1 MRKLSTLYAII
12 LRFYSDQVIQSNYIC
27 DNIHAADDG
36 YGLIKEKEK
45 YKLIQHF
52 KHGDHKHP
60 IEKRLFS
67 WWEPY
72 DREVRKEY
80 LKYLVDFCKERKI

>member
-1 MRKLSTLYAII
+1 MNRTIA
-12 LRFYSDQVIQSNYIC
+12 SNYIC
-27 DNIHAADDG
+27 DNIHALDDS
-36 YGLIKEKEK
+36 YDLIKEKEK

-60 IEKRLFS
+60 LEERLFC
-67 WWEPY
+67 WWDVC
-72 DREVRKEY
+72 DREIREEY